1 MKAALTSLLAATLL
15 AGCAHRGALL
25 PGPLA
30 EADAAVERFIA
41 QRQLPGAALWIE
53 RLGHGSHHRAYGQR
67 AVDPAPEPLDE
78 ATVFDAASLTKPV
91 VTATLVQL
99 LRERGQLDLEAPLQR
114 YLPGC
119 GGAEKAG
126 ITLRQLLT
134 HSSGLPASLPG
145 NGAGN
150 WAGAEAA
157 ERIACGL
164 PVAAPPGTLFRYSD
178 VNFILLGRIVE
189 RASGRPLDELAAQ
202 QVFQPL
208 GMHDSGYLPLRRMAA
223 ARIAPTERLQ
233 DGSLLRG
240 DVHDPTARKMGGVAG
255 HAGLFTTT
263 ADLARFARMM
273 LRGGVADDGSRLLSP
288 ASVALLT
295 TAQSPPALAGQ
306 RSMGWDIASPFARP
320 RGSVYGPR
328 SFGHTGFTGCA
339 FWLDADSRSF
349 FVLLSN
355 RVHPGL
361 GTNVL
366 PLYGELGT
374 LAAQA
379 AGVAARC
386 PSRPANPQFIR
397 SCRRSIAR
405 CSRRGRCMQ
414 TLQALT
420 QPTHRSP
427 P

>member
-1 MKAALTSLLAATLL
+1 MLGSRRQLGKPSAPECVMSHRLALVATLLL
-15 AGCAHRGALL
+15 AGCALR
-25 PGPLA
+25 PGLAPQPLA
-30 EADAAVERFIA
+30 QADAAVERFVA
-41 QRQLPGAALWIE
+41 QGQLPGAALWIE
-53 RLGHGSHHRAYGQR
+53 RVGHGSHHRAYGRR

-99 LRERGQLDLEAPLQR
+99 LREQGRLDMEAPLQR

-119 GGAEKAG
+119 GGADKAG

-145 NGAGN
+145 NGAGD
-150 WAGAEAA
+150 WAGPADA

-164 PVAAPPGTLFRYSD
+164 PLAAAPGTRFRYSD

-189 RASGRPLDELAAQ
+189 RASGMALDRDAEQA
-202 QVFQPL
+202 VFQPL
-208 GMHDSGYLPLRRMAA
+208 GMADSGYLPLHRMGA
-223 ARIAPTERLQ
+223 ARLAPTERLA
-233 DGSLLRG
+233 DGTLLRG
-240 DVHDPTARKMGGVAG
+240 EVHDPTARKMGGVAG

-263 ADLARFARMM
+263 ADLARFARM
-273 LRGGVADDGSRLLSP
+273 LLAGGVAGDGRRLLSP
-288 ASVALLT
+288 ESVALLT
-295 TAQSPPALAGQ
+295 TPQSPPALAEQ
-306 RSMGWDIASPFARP
+306 RGMGWDIASPFSRP
-320 RGSVYGPR
+320 RGSLYPAT

-339 FWLDADSRSF
+339 FWLDPASRSF

-379 AGVAARC
+379 AGLA
-386 PSRPANPQFIR
+386 P
-397 SCRRSIAR
+397 
-405 CSRRGRCMQ
+405 
-414 TLQALT
+414 
-420 QPTHRSP
+420 
-427 P
+427 

>member
-1 MKAALTSLLAATLL
+1 MRTPLAAWPLALALL
-15 AGCAHRGALL
+15 SACAHRPALA
-25 PGPLA
+25 PAPLA
-30 EADAAVERFIA
+30 QADQAVERFIA

-53 RLGHGSHHRAYGQR
+53 RLGRGSHHRAYGLR

-99 LRERGQLDLEAPLQR
+99 LRERGQLDVEAPLQH
-114 YLPGC
+114 YLGDC
-119 GGAEKAG
+119 GGADKAG

-145 NGAGN
+145 NGAGD
-150 WAGAEAA
+150 WAGPADAQ
-157 ERIACGL
+157 RIACGL
-164 PVAAPPGTLFRYSD
+164 PLTAAPGTLFRYSD

-189 RASGRPLDELAAQ
+189 RVSGMALDRLAEQAL
-202 QVFQPL
+202 FQPL
-208 GMHDSGYLPLRRMAA
+208 GMQDSGYLPLRRMSA
-223 ARIAPTERLQ
+223 ARIAPTERLPGGQ
-233 DGSLLRG
+233 LLRG
-240 DVHDPTARKMGGVAG
+240 EVHDPTARKMGGVAG

-263 ADLARFARMM
+263 ADLARFARM
-273 LRGGVADDGSRLLSP
+273 LLAGGVAEDGRRLLS
-288 ASVALLT
+288 ADSVALLT
-295 TAQSPPALAGQ
+295 TVQSPAGLAEQ
-306 RSMGWDIASPFARP
+306 RGMGWDIASPYARP
-320 RGSVYGPR
+320 RGSLYPPT

-339 FWLDADSRSF
+339 VWLDPASRSF

-379 AGVAARC
+379 AGVL
-386 PSRPANPQFIR
+386 P
-397 SCRRSIAR
+397 
-405 CSRRGRCMQ
+405 
-414 TLQALT
+414 
-420 QPTHRSP
+420 
-427 P
+427 

>member
-1 MKAALTSLLAATLL
+1 MRTLSASWLLATALL
-15 AGCAHRGALL
+15 TGCAHRPALA
-25 PGPLA
+25 PEPLA
-30 EADAAVERFIA
+30 LADQAVERFIA
-41 QRQLPGAALWIE
+41 QGQLPGAALWIE
-53 RLGHGSHHRAYGQR
+53 RVGHGSHHRAYGLR
-67 AVDPAPEPLDE
+67 ATDPAPEPLDE

-99 LRERGQLDLEAPLQR
+99 LRERGQLDLDAPLQH

-119 GGAEKAG
+119 GGADKAG

-145 NGAGN
+145 NGAGD
-150 WAGAEAA
+150 WAGPADA

-164 PVAAPPGTLFRYSD
+164 PLAAAPSTQFRYSD

-189 RASGRPLDELAAQ
+189 RVSGSTLERLAEQAL
-202 QVFQPL
+202 FQPL
-208 GMHDSGYLPLRRMAA
+208 GMQDSGYLPLRRMAA
-223 ARIAPTERLQ
+223 ARIAPTERLPGGQ
-233 DGSLLRG
+233 LLRG
-240 DVHDPTARKMGGVAG
+240 EVHDPTARKMGGVAG

-263 ADLARFARMM
+263 ADLARFARM
-273 LRGGVADDGSRLLSP
+273 LLAGGVAEDGRRLLSP
-288 ASVALLT
+288 QSVALLT
-295 TAQSPPALAGQ
+295 TVQSPAAIAERRG
-306 RSMGWDIASPFARP
+306 MGWDIASPYSRP
-320 RGSVYGPR
+320 RGSLYPPT

-339 FWLDADSRSF
+339 LWLDPASRSF

-379 AGVAARC
+379 AGVA
-386 PSRPANPQFIR
+386 P
-397 SCRRSIAR
+397 
-405 CSRRGRCMQ
+405 
-414 TLQALT
+414 
-420 QPTHRSP
+420 
-427 P
+427 

>member
-1 MKAALTSLLAATLL
+1 MQTRLALLAAALL
-15 AGCAHRGALL
+15 SGCALQPALA
-25 PGPLA
+25 PRPLA
-30 EADAAVERFIA
+30 QADAAVERFIA
-41 QRQLPGAALWIE
+41 QGQLPGAALWIE
-53 RLGHGSHHRAYGQR
+53 RVGRGSHHRAYGRR
-67 AVDPAPEPLDE
+67 AVDPQPEPLDE

-99 LRERGQLDLEAPLQR
+99 LREQGRLDLEAPLQR

-119 GGAEKAG
+119 GGAEKAH

-145 NGAGN
+145 NGAGD
-150 WAGAEAA
+150 WAGAADA

-164 PVAAPPGTLFRYSD
+164 PLAAAPGTLFRYSD

-189 RASGRPLDELAAQ
+189 RASGMALDRHAQ
-202 QVFQPL
+202 QALFEPL
-208 GMHDSGYLPLRRMAA
+208 GMADSGYLPLRRMDA
-223 ARIAPTERLQ
+223 ARIAPTERLP
-233 DGSLLRG
+233 DGRVLRG

-263 ADLARFARMM
+263 ADLARFARM
-273 LRGGVADDGSRLLSP
+273 LLAGGVAADGRRFLSP
-288 ASVALLT
+288 QSVALLT
-295 TAQSPPALAGQ
+295 TPQSPPALAEQ
-306 RSMGWDIASPFARP
+306 RGMGWDIASPFSRP
-320 RGSVYGPR
+320 RGSLYPPT

-339 FWLDADSRSF
+339 FWLDPTSRSF

-379 AGVAARC
+379 AGAFA
-386 PSRPANPQFIR
+386 PQPR
-397 SCRRSIAR
+397 
-405 CSRRGRCMQ
+405 
-414 TLQALT
+414 
-420 QPTHRSP
+420 
-427 P
+427 